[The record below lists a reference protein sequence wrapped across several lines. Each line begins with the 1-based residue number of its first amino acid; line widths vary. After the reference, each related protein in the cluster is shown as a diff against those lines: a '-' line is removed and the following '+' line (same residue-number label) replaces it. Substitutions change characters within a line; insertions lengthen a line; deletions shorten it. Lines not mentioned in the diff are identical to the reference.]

1 MLLLLSLRNAV
12 LGRAAL
18 PGAVLL
24 AVLLT
29 GVPLQVQGQAALGGE
44 PGSELTVYH
53 VFMGQG
59 DLVYEKFEHNAIWI
73 HDPVRGTDLVYN
85 YGLFDFNEPGYW
97 GRFLKGNWI
106 YQLGAFDIHSTLR
119 FYRQDNRSVYAQELN
134 LTPAQRVEMQEF
146 LQWNLSGENR
156 FYLYDYYRDNCSTR
170 VRDALDGVLGG
181 RIRAATADR
190 MTNTTYR
197 WHSERMIADD
207 KVSYTG
213 LLVGLGPAA
222 DRPITVWEE
231 MFLPGKLH
239 EYLRTLQVPDEAGRM
254 VPLVREERVLFQAD
268 RPAPRSAPPGWLG
281 AYLMVGLALGAL
293 FAALSLWVPR
303 ARAARLAFGAVASLW
318 MLVIGIGGVL
328 LLGLWTLTNHG
339 IAYRNENLLQF
350 NPLALA
356 LVLLL
361 PALAYGV
368 RWAARPA
375 YWLTIAV
382 AGLSLLGLLLKVFP
396 AFDQANGAL
405 IALTLPAHL
414 GLAWA
419 VYRLSGAAVQRT
431 PVQPAPGPSA
441 PRRRGA
447 PAR

>member
-1 MLLLLSLRNAV
+1 MLLLLFLRTTA
-12 LGRAAL
+12 LRRAAL
-18 PGAVLL
+18 LCAVLL
-24 AVLLT
+24 AGLLT
-29 GVPLQVQGQAALGGE
+29 GLPLHAQGPAPLGGG

-53 VFMGQG
+53 VVIGQG
-59 DLVYEKFEHNAIWI
+59 DLVYEKFEHNAIWV
-73 HDPVRGTDLVYN
+73 HDPVRGTDWVYN

-106 YQLGAFDIHSTLR
+106 YQLGAFDIYSTVR
-119 FYRQDNRSVYAQELN
+119 FYQQDNRSVYAQELN
-134 LTPAQRVEMQEF
+134 LTPAQRAELQEF

-170 VRDALDGVLGG
+170 VRDALDRVLGG
-181 RIRAATADR
+181 RIRAATADQ
-190 MTNTTYR
+190 MTSTTYR
-197 WHSERMIADD
+197 WHSERLIADD

-231 MFLPGKLH
+231 MFLPGKLQ
-239 EYLRTLQVPDEAGRM
+239 EYLRTLQVPDEAGRL

-281 AYLMVGLALGAL
+281 AYLMVGLGLGAL

-303 ARAARLAFGAVASLW
+303 ARTARLAFSALASLW
-318 MLVIGIGGVL
+318 TLVIGVGGVL
-328 LLGLWTLTNHG
+328 LLGLWTFTNHG

-356 LVLLL
+356 LVLLV

-368 RWAARPA
+368 RWAAHPA
-375 YWLTIAV
+375 RWLALAV
-382 AGLSLLGLLLKVFP
+382 AGLSALGLLLKVIP
-396 AFDQANGAL
+396 AFDQANGEL

-419 VYRLSGAAVQRT
+419 VYRLSGALTRRE
-431 PVQPAPGPSA
+431 PVQTTSPPPA

-447 PAR
+447 AAH